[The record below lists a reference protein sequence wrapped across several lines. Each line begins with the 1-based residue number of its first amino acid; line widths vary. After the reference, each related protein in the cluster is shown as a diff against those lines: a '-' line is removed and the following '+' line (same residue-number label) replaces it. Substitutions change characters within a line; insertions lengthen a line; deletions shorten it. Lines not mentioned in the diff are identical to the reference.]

1 MLGFQELSFMK
12 LTTREDVSI
21 EVQMRFLRIST
32 AVKALVSTYWGWGRW
47 GSMPLC
53 HARGGRRWKASTG
66 LIRTR
71 NHLKTTLAALTW
83 HWHHFRYGYAAEAH
97 SALETDDMPRDAGVN
112 SGGTSQQSLNSNLIR
127 VLETTRS
134 SPQSKPQVQKTIIIL
149 CIGTSPSR
157 GWKRLGFSR
166 YGIIYESIHWDCSL

>member
-1 MLGFQELSFMK
+1 ML
-12 LTTREDVSI
+12 RV
-21 EVQMRFLRIST
+21 RIN
-32 AVKALVSTYWGWGRW
+32 AAL
-47 GSMPLC
+47 P
-53 HARGGRRWKASTG
+53 
-66 LIRTR
+66 RTR
-71 NHLKTTLAALTW
+71 RPALESQHRFDPDSNHLKTTLAALTW